1 MNRIDLEREYWNEAA
16 LDPDVDRKYI
26 SDVSTE
32 ECLAALDAPK
42 LGKILDV
49 GCGVGR
55 IANALSEGGHSKR
68 KIFGIDISEEMLDL
82 ADDRRRCWPYSIKYN
97 GNEYKLCDGR
107 TIPYKDSSINF
118 AYSMLLFQHLKADTI
133 QSYMKETY
141 RVLEPKG
148 IFRFQ
153 FIEGD
158 EQEPF
163 SNHYS
168 LDQMKTWLEDARLE
182 FIKADKGLCH
192 PMWTWVTARKP

>member
-1 MNRIDLEREYWNEAA
+1 MSRIDLEREYWNEAA
-16 LDPDVDRKYI
+16 LDPNVDRKYI
-26 SDVSTE
+26 SDISTDE
-32 ECLAALDAPK
+32 MIEALEISNEFLSDSDGRV
-42 LGKILDV
+42 LEI

-55 IANALSEGGHSKR
+55 MLYALDFSAPR
-68 KIFGIDISEEMLDL
+68 FYGIDISENMLDIACEKDYAVRL
-82 ADDRRRCWPYSIKYN
+82 SI
-97 GNEYKLCDGR
+97 CDGR
-107 TIPYKDSSINF
+107 TIPEGLLDF
-118 AYSMLLFQHLKADTI
+118 DFVYSVLVFQHLKADTI
-133 QSYMKETY
+133 QSYIQETF
-141 RVLEPKG
+141 RVLEPGG